1 MNFINQEVLQ
11 MNAVGIDVSKG
22 KSTVAILRPM
32 GEVVQTP
39 IDVPHDAVSL
49 ERLAYQILS
58 LGENTRVVMEATGR
72 YHEPVAMELHDRGI
86 FVSVVNPLVIHG
98 YCSGGTVRKVKN
110 DQKDSLKIAKFALD
124 HWADLREYTPMD
136 TVRQQLKIFSRQYNL
151 YMKSRVA
158 LQSNLISL
166 TDKVFPGVNEIFTSP
181 ERSDGHLKWVDFITT
196 FWHCEC
202 ISRVS
207 ENAFTE
213 QYRKWCKRMGY
224 KFSAAKA
231 SDIYIGS
238 RGHIVTLPKNNN
250 TKLLIQTAAKEL
262 TAMNELLT
270 VVKAE
275 MIRLAKELPEYETVQ
290 AMFGVGE
297 LLAAQLMAEIGDIR
311 NYPRRSSL
319 VGFAGVDP
327 EVNQSGKMNSES
339 NPSTKRG
346 SPHLRKTL
354 FQVMTVYLRLSP
366 ADEAVY
372 QFLDKKRSE
381 GKPYYVYMTAGAN
394 KFLRIYYARVKEC
407 MAKIEDSAE
416 TAEENG

>member
-1 MNFINQEVLQ
+1 

-22 KSTVAILRPM
+22 KSTVAILRPL
-32 GEVVQTP
+32 GEVVSLP
-39 IDVPHDAVSL
+39 FDVIHDFGSL
-49 ERLAYQILS
+49 ERLADQIICLDGDS
-58 LGENTRVVMEATGR
+58 RVLMEATGR
-72 YHEPVAMELHDRGI
+72 YHEPVAVALHDRGI
-86 FVSVVNPLVIHG
+86 YVSVLNPLAIHG
-98 YCSGGTVRKVKN
+98 YSTGGTVRKVKN
-110 DQKDSLKIAKFALD
+110 DQKDSMKIAKFALD
-124 HWADLREYTPMD
+124 HWTDLREYTPMD
-136 TVRQQLKIFSRQYNL
+136 AIRQQLKIFSRQYNL
-151 YMKSRVA
+151 YTKSSVA
-158 LQSNLISL
+158 LVSNLISL
-166 TDKVFPGVNEIFTSP
+166 SDKVFPGVNELFTSP
-181 ERSDGHLKWVDFITT
+181 ERADGHQKWIDFFTT

-207 ENAFTE
+207 EDAFIE
-213 QYRKWCKRMGY
+213 RYQKWCKRKGY
-224 KFSAAKA
+224 RFSASKA
-231 SDIYIGS
+231 SDIYIDS
-238 RGHIVTLPKNNN
+238 LGHIVTLPRNNN

-262 TAMNELLT
+262 TAMNEQIA
-270 VVKAE
+270 VVRNE
-275 MIRLAKELPEYETVQ
+275 MIRLAKELPEYETVH

-297 LLAAQLMAEIGDIR
+297 ITAAQLMAEIGDIR

-327 EVNQSGKMNSES
+327 EVSQSGKMNSKS

-354 FQVMTVYLRLSP
+354 FQIMTIYLRLSP

-372 QFLDKKRSE
+372 QLLDKKRSE

-407 MAKIEDSAE
+407 MVKLEAPTE

>member
-1 MNFINQEVLQ
+1 

-86 FVSVVNPLVIHG
+86 FVSVVNPLAIHG
-98 YCSGGTVRKVKN
+98 YCSGGTVRKVKT

-124 HWADLREYTPMD
+124 HWVDLREYTPMD
-136 TVRQQLKIFSRQYNL
+136 AVRQQLKIFSRQYNL
-151 YMKSRVA
+151 YMKSSIA
-158 LQSNLISL
+158 LQSNLIAL
-166 TDKVFPGVNEIFTSP
+166 TDKVFPGVNEIFKSP
-181 ERSDGHLKWVDFITT
+181 ERPDGHQKWVDFVTT

-202 ISRVS
+202 ISLVS

-213 QYRKWCKRMGY
+213 RYQKWCKRTGY
-224 KFSAAKA
+224 NFSAAKA
-231 SDIYIGS
+231 SDIYIES
-238 RGHIVTLPKNNN
+238 LGHIVTLPKNNN

-262 TAMNELLT
+262 TAMNELLA
-270 VVKAE
+270 VVRAE
-275 MIRLAKELPEYETVQ
+275 MVRLAKESPEYETVHN
-290 AMFGVGE
+290 MYGVGDTT
-297 LLAAQLMAEIGDIR
+297 AAQLMAEIGDIR
-311 NYPRRSSL
+311 NYPRRSAL

-327 EVNQSGKMNSES
+327 EVDQSGKKDSKS

-354 FQVMTVYLRLSP
+354 FQIMSVYLRLAP
-366 ADEAVY
+366 QDEAVY
-372 QFLDKKRSE
+372 QFLDKKRAE
-381 GKPYYVYMTAGAN
+381 GKPYYVYMTAGSN

-407 MAKIEDSAE
+407 MAKLETPAE
-416 TAEENG
+416 AADENG

>member
-1 MNFINQEVLQ
+1 

-39 IDVPHDAVSL
+39 IDVPHDVASL

-72 YHEPVAMELHDRGI
+72 YHEPVAQELHDHGI
-86 FVSVVNPLVIHG
+86 FVSVVNPLAIHG

-124 HWADLREYTPMD
+124 HWVDLREYTPMD
-136 TVRQQLKIFSRQYNL
+136 AVRQQLKIFSRQYNL
-151 YMKSRVA
+151 YMKSSIA
-158 LQSNLISL
+158 LQNNLISL
-166 TDKVFPGVNEIFTSP
+166 TDKVFPGVNELFSSP
-181 ERSDGHLKWVDFITT
+181 ERADGHQKWVDFVTT
-196 FWHCEC
+196 FWHCQC
-202 ISRVS
+202 ISLVS
-207 ENAFTE
+207 EKAFTE
-213 QYRKWCKRMGY
+213 RYQKWCKRMGY
-224 KFSAAKA
+224 NFSAAKA
-231 SDIYIGS
+231 SSVYTKS
-238 RGHIVTLPKNNN
+238 LRQIVTLPKNNN

-262 TAMNELLT
+262 TAMNELLAA
-270 VVKAE
+270 VRGE
-275 MIRLAKELPEYETVQ
+275 MIRLAKELPEFETVH
-290 AMFGVGE
+290 AMYGVGE
-297 LLAAQLMAEIGDIR
+297 TTAAQLMAEIGDIR
-311 NYPRRSSL
+311 NYPRRSAL
-319 VGFAGVDP
+319 IGFAGIDP
-327 EVNQSGKMNSES
+327 EVDQSGKKNTQS

-354 FQVMTVYLRLSP
+354 FQIMTIYLQRSP

-372 QFLDKKRSE
+372 QFLDKKRAE

-407 MAKIEDSAE
+407 MAKLEAPAE
-416 TAEENG
+416 AATESD

>member
-1 MNFINQEVLQ
+1 MIFINQEVFQ

-39 IDVPHDAVSL
+39 VDVLHDAASL
-49 ERLAYQILS
+49 ERLAYQILA

-72 YHEPVAMELHDRGI
+72 YHEPVAQELHDHGI
-86 FVSVVNPLVIHG
+86 YVSVVNPLAIHG
-98 YCSGGTVRKVKN
+98 YCTGGTVRKVKN

-124 HWADLREYTPMD
+124 HWTDLREYTPMD
-136 TVRQQLKIFSRQYNL
+136 AVRQQLKIFSRQYNL
-151 YMKSRVA
+151 YMKSSVA

-166 TDKVFPGVNEIFTSP
+166 TDKVFPGVNELFSSP
-181 ERSDGHLKWVDFITT
+181 ERADGHQKWVDFVTT
-196 FWHCEC
+196 FWHCQC
-202 ISRVS
+202 ISLVS
-207 ENAFTE
+207 EKAFTE
-213 QYRKWCKRMGY
+213 RYQKWCKRMGY
-224 KFSAAKA
+224 NFSAAKA
-231 SDIYIGS
+231 SDIYVES
-238 RGHIVTLPKNNN
+238 LGHIVTLPKNNN

-262 TAMNELLT
+262 TAMNELLAA
-270 VVKAE
+270 VRSE
-275 MIRLAKELPEYETVQ
+275 MVRLAKELPEFETVH
-290 AMFGVGE
+290 AMYGVGE
-297 LLAAQLMAEIGDIR
+297 TTAAQLMAEIGDIR
-311 NYPRRSSL
+311 NYSRRSAL
-319 VGFAGVDP
+319 VGFAGIDP
-327 EVNQSGKMNSES
+327 EVDQSGKKDSKS

-354 FQVMTVYLRLSP
+354 FQIMTTYLRLAP

-407 MAKIEDSAE
+407 MAKLDAPTEAAE
-416 TAEENG
+416 

>member
-1 MNFINQEVLQ
+1 
-11 MNAVGIDVSKG
+11 
-22 KSTVAILRPM
+22 
-32 GEVVQTP
+32 
-39 IDVPHDAVSL
+39 
-49 ERLAYQILS
+49 
-58 LGENTRVVMEATGR
+58 MEATGR

-124 HWADLREYTPMD
+124 HWVDLREYTPMD